1 VIDLDAA
8 ERIAHEAVTAA
19 FERLRAERGDTNA
32 PDEALVSADA
42 WITEAEAAEAAGITV
57 DTLRGHRR
65 RGTGPQSRPHRGR
78 VLYRR
83 EQVIA
88 WAAVKLSRKGG
99 REAID
104 GDACDN

>member
-1 VIDLDAA
+1 MIDLPPPEVVAWCRAVVAAADALRQDDDAA
-8 ERIAHEAVTAA
+8 PTADGWVSER
-19 FERLRAERGDTNA
+19 
-32 PDEALVSADA
+32 
-42 WITEAEAAEAAGITV
+42 EAAEAAGITV
-57 DTLRGHRR
+57 HQLRGHRR
-65 RGTGPQSRPHRGR
+65 RETGPPFRPHRGR

-104 GDACDN
+104 GDASGN